1 MREELLRKMDENLK
15 IRKRSAVEQ
24 VCERIK
30 GMIAGGTWQLH
41 QKLPSENE
49 LSEMF
54 GVNRLTVRGALQR
67 LNALGILDTRV
78 GDGTYVCSFNFDQHI
93 RDISGFYITPKL
105 VKDVTE
111 FRMLFEVECARLAI
125 EKYTPEDLEE
135 LRRRCVRFEEASDRF
150 FHLYEREMPDPA
162 ALNAAFEELN
172 RADLDFHSQICA
184 MTHNDLLVYAFAV
197 AKPAIFEHIT
207 ASSQVR
213 VPNIALYQWNCSA
226 AGHWNLFRTIQE
238 KDFEACKTLYMAMVD
253 PENTMPYLQSGEDAG
268 SAPRS

>member
-1 MREELLRKMDENLK
+1 MDENLK

-30 GMIAGGTWQLH
+30 GMIADGTWQLH

-105 VKDVTE
+105 VRDVTE

-125 EKYTPEDLEE
+125 HRATPEE
-135 LRRRCVRFEEASDRF
+135 
-150 FHLYEREMPDPA
+150 
-162 ALNAAFEELN
+162 FEELD
-172 RADLDFHSQICA
+172 RICTAYEALKIRTTHPVDEEKLREMTRHDIAFHEQIWL
-184 MTHNDLLVYAFAV
+184 MSHN
-197 AKPAIFEHIT
+197 
-207 ASSQVR
+207 
-213 VPNIALYQWNCSA
+213 
-226 AGHWNLFRTIQE
+226 
-238 KDFEACKTLYMAMVD
+238 TLYSYCFAMAKRTLEEYVFLTLKRRVTGWAEKGVTVMEGDFRHRAILEAMRRQDFAECKVLYD
-253 PENTMPYLQSGEDAG
+253 DMIDFNVEL
-268 SAPRS
+268 